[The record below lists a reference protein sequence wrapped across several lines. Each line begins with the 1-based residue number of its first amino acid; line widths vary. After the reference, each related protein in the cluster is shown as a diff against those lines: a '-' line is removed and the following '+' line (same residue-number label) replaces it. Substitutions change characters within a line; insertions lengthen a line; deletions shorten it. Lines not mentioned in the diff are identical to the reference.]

1 MPVSSQ
7 EKVLSA
13 AIIRILKSLVRV
25 LLRYG
30 MSYDGFAELAK
41 RVYVEV
47 AQSDYALPNRKQSI
61 SRIST
66 LTGIYRREVSR
77 LLELPEIDDTD
88 ISVKH
93 NRAARVIGGW
103 LHDDDYIDVNGRAL
117 DLELEGN
124 KPSFTHLVRKYS
136 GDIPVRAILDELIRV
151 GAVEMDGEGKIRLM
165 SRGYVPQ
172 KGEAEMLAILGK
184 DVADFVETINHNLQA
199 GGKETRLQLKVE
211 YDNLPA
217 EAIPALRKL
226 ASESGHELL
235 EEMNAWLA
243 KRDRDSNPQSE
254 GTGRVRAGIGVYYF
268 EDNLDQENRQ

>member
-1 MPVSSQ
+1 MSAQ
-7 EKVLSA
+7 ERVLGA
-13 AIIRILKSLVRV
+13 AVIRILRSLIRI

-47 AQSDYALPNRKQSI
+47 AQSDYSLPNRKQSI

-77 LLELPEIDDTD
+77 LLELPEIDDSDLT
-88 ISVKH
+88 SRR

-103 LHDDDYIDVNGRAL
+103 IQDGDYIDSSGSVRAL
-117 DLELEGN
+117 LLEGD

-151 GAVEMDGEGKIRLM
+151 GAVDMDKDGKIRLLAKA
-165 SRGYVPQ
+165 YVPLKQ
-172 KGEAEMLAILGK
+172 DADMLAILGK
-184 DVADFVETINHNLQA
+184 DVSDFVETIDHNLRA
-199 GGKETRLQLKVE
+199 GGTDTRLQLKVE

-217 EAIPALRKL
+217 EAIPALRAL
-226 ASESGHELL
+226 AGERGRDLL

-243 KRDRDSNPQSE
+243 EKDRDSNPKSE

-268 EDNLDQENRQ
+268 EDDLNKETEQ

>member
-1 MPVSSQ
+1 VSAQ
-7 EKVLSA
+7 ERVLGA
-13 AIIRILKSLVRV
+13 AVIRILRSLIRI

-47 AQSDYALPNRKQSI
+47 AQSDYSLPNRKQSI

-77 LLELPEIDDTD
+77 LLELPEIDDSDLT
-88 ISVKH
+88 SRR

-103 LHDDDYIDVNGRAL
+103 IQDGDYIDSSGSVRAL
-117 DLELEGN
+117 LLEGD

-151 GAVEMDGEGKIRLM
+151 GAVDMDKDGKIRLLAKA
-165 SRGYVPQ
+165 YVPLKQ
-172 KGEAEMLAILGK
+172 DADMLAILGK
-184 DVADFVETINHNLQA
+184 DVSDFVETIDHNLRA
-199 GGKETRLQLKVE
+199 GGTDTRLQLKVE

-217 EAIPALRKL
+217 EAIPALRAL
-226 ASESGHELL
+226 AGERGRDLL

-243 KRDRDSNPQSE
+243 EKDRDSNPKSE

-268 EDNLDQENRQ
+268 EDDLNKETEQ

>member
-1 MPVSSQ
+1 MTGQ
-7 EKVLSA
+7 EKALNA

-25 LLRYG
+25 LMRYG
-30 MSYDGFAELAK
+30 ISYDGFAELAK

-47 AQSDYALPNRKQSI
+47 AQNDYALPDRKQSI

-77 LLELPEIDDTD
+77 LLELPEIDDTE
-88 ISVKH
+88 ITGRH

-103 LHDDDYIDVNGRAL
+103 LHDRTYTDASGRAL
-117 DLELEGN
+117 DLELEGK
-124 KPSFTHLVRKYS
+124 KPSFTHLVRQYS
-136 GDIPVRAILDELIRV
+136 GDIPVRAILDELVRV
-151 GAVEMDGEGKIRLM
+151 GAVQINEKGKIRLL

-199 GGKETRLQLKVE
+199 KGKDTRLQLKVE
-211 YDNLPA
+211 YDNLPV

-268 EDNLDQENRQ
+268 EDNLDQEKRQ

>member
-1 MPVSSQ
+1 
-7 EKVLSA
+7 
-13 AIIRILKSLVRV
+13 
-25 LLRYG
+25 

-47 AQSDYALPNRKQSI
+47 AQSDYSLPNRKQSI

-77 LLELPEIDDTD
+77 LLELPEIDDSDLT
-88 ISVKH
+88 SRR

-103 LHDDDYIDVNGRAL
+103 IQDGDYIDSSGSVRAL
-117 DLELEGN
+117 LLEGD

-151 GAVEMDGEGKIRLM
+151 GAVDMDKDGRIRLLAKA
-165 SRGYVPQ
+165 YVPLKQ
-172 KGEAEMLAILGK
+172 DADMLAILGK
-184 DVADFVETINHNLQA
+184 DVSDFVETIDHNLRA
-199 GGKETRLQLKVE
+199 GGTDTRLQLKVE

-217 EAIPALRKL
+217 EAIPALRAL
-226 ASESGHELL
+226 AGERGRDLL

-243 KRDRDSNPQSE
+243 EKDRDSNPKSE

-268 EDNLDQENRQ
+268 EDDLNKETEQ

>member
-1 MPVSSQ
+1 MSAKEQ
-7 EKVLSA
+7 VLSA
-13 AIIRILKSLVRV
+13 AIIRILRPLIRI

-30 MSYDGFAELAK
+30 MPYDGFAELSK

-47 AQSDYALPNRKQSI
+47 ARSDYSLPNRKQSI

-77 LLELPEIDDTD
+77 LLELPEIDDSEVTNR
-88 ISVKH
+88 H

-103 LHDDDYIDVNGRAL
+103 IQNRDYLDSNGDA
-117 DLELEGN
+117 LELSLEGD
-124 KPSFTHLVRKYS
+124 KPSFTHLVRQYS

-151 GAVEMDGEGKIRLM
+151 GAVEMDGEGRIRLL
-165 SRGYVPQ
+165 SRAYVPQ
-172 KGEAEMLAILGK
+172 KGEADKIAILGK
-184 DVADFVETINHNLQA
+184 DVVDLVETIDHNLRA
-199 GGKETRLQLKVE
+199 NGEDTRLQLKVE

-217 EAIPALRKL
+217 EAIPALRAL
-226 ASESGHELL
+226 ASERGRKLL

-243 KRDRDSNPQSE
+243 EKDRDSNPQSE

-268 EDNLDQENRQ
+268 EEDINEETEQ

>member
-1 MPVSSQ
+1 MSAQ
-7 EKVLSA
+7 ERVLGA
-13 AIIRILKSLVRV
+13 AVIRILRSLIRIIFQ
-25 LLRYG
+25 YC
-30 MSYDGFAELAK
+30 MSYNGFAELAK

-47 AQSDYALPNRKQSI
+47 AQSDYSLPNRKQSI

-77 LLELPEIDDTD
+77 LLELPEIDDSDLT
-88 ISVKH
+88 SRR

-103 LHDDDYIDVNGRAL
+103 IQDGDYIDSSGSVRAL
-117 DLELEGN
+117 LLEGD

-151 GAVEMDGEGKIRLM
+151 GAVDMDKDGKIRLLAKA
-165 SRGYVPQ
+165 YVPLKQ
-172 KGEAEMLAILGK
+172 DADMLAILGK
-184 DVADFVETINHNLQA
+184 DVSDFVETIDHNLRA
-199 GGKETRLQLKVE
+199 GGTDTRLQLKVE

-217 EAIPALRKL
+217 EAIPALRAL
-226 ASESGHELL
+226 AGERGRDLL

-243 KRDRDSNPQSE
+243 EKDRDSNPKSE

-268 EDNLDQENRQ
+268 EDDLNKETEQ

>member
-1 MPVSSQ
+1 MSAKEQ
-7 EKVLSA
+7 VLSA
-13 AIIRILKSLVRV
+13 AIIRILKSLVRI

-30 MSYDGFAELAK
+30 MPYDGFAELAK

-47 AQSDYALPNRKQSI
+47 AQSDYALPNRKQSV

-77 LLELPEIDDTD
+77 LLELPEIDDSEVTNR
-88 ISVKH
+88 H

-103 LHDDDYIDVNGRAL
+103 IQNRDYLDSNGDA
-117 DLELEGN
+117 LELSLEGD
-124 KPSFTHLVRKYS
+124 KPSFTHLVRQYS

-151 GAVEMDGEGKIRLM
+151 GAVEMDGEGRIRLL
-165 SRGYVPQ
+165 SRAYVPQ
-172 KGEAEMLAILGK
+172 KGEADKIAILGK
-184 DVADFVETINHNLQA
+184 DVVDLVETIDHNLRA
-199 GGKETRLQLKVE
+199 TGEDTRLQLKVE

-217 EAIPALRKL
+217 EAIPALRAL
-226 ASESGHELL
+226 ASERGRKLL

-243 KRDRDSNPQSE
+243 EKDRDSNPQSE

-268 EDNLDQENRQ
+268 EEDINEETEQ

>member
-1 MPVSSQ
+1 MSAKEQ
-7 EKVLSA
+7 VLSA
-13 AIIRILKSLVRV
+13 AIIRILRPLIRI

-30 MSYDGFAELAK
+30 MPYDGFAELAK

-47 AQSDYALPNRKQSI
+47 ARSDYSLPNRKQSI

-77 LLELPEIDDTD
+77 LLELPEIDDSEVTNR
-88 ISVKH
+88 H

-103 LHDDDYIDVNGRAL
+103 IQNRDYLDSNGDA
-117 DLELEGN
+117 LELSLEGD
-124 KPSFTHLVRKYS
+124 KPSFTHLVRQYS

-151 GAVEMDGEGKIRLM
+151 GAVEMDGEGRIRLL
-165 SRGYVPQ
+165 SRAYVPQ
-172 KGEAEMLAILGK
+172 KGEADKIAILGK
-184 DVADFVETINHNLQA
+184 DVVDLVETIDHNLQA
-199 GGKETRLQLKVE
+199 NGEDTRLQLKVE

-217 EAIPALRKL
+217 EAIPALRAL
-226 ASESGHELL
+226 ASERGRKLL

-243 KRDRDSNPQSE
+243 EKDRDSNPQSE

-268 EDNLDQENRQ
+268 EEDINEETEQ